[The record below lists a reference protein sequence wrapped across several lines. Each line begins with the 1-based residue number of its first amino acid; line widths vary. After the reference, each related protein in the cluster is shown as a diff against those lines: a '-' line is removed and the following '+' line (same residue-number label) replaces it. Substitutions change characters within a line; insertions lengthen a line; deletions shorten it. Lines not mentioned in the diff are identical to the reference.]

1 MAVYKG
7 REVQLLGKT
16 NGEDTAPLYTIQH
29 RDGNREDV
37 KLNQIQLTEDEVK
50 VAEKSSTQHLMTA
63 PRIKNEDLQKLRDS
77 QDRTKI
83 EKQQGTQK
91 TEPVEVSKVLV
102 DPTEVTSK
110 TTVKK

>member
-1 MAVYKG
+1 
-7 REVQLLGKT
+7 
-16 NGEDTAPLYTIQH
+16 
-29 RDGNREDV
+29 
-37 KLNQIQLTEDEVK
+37 
-50 VAEKSSTQHLMTA
+50 MTA